1 MTAEMAARLCA
12 EIADI
17 ECLVGTI
24 DLQRALA
31 DSSICEDT
39 VTAALSA
46 RIEALALR
54 DGVDVYA

>member
-17 ECLVGTI
+17 ECLTRAI

-31 DSSICEDT
+31 DSQIRDDAVT
-39 VTAALSA
+39 VALSA